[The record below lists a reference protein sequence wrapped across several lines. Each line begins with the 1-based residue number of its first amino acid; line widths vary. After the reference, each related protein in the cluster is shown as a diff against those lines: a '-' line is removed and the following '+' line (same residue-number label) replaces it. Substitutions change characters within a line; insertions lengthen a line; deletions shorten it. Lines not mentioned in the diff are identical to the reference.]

1 MVMLRKETS
10 TSFLHTLCVCRMY
23 KGMNGTKE
31 TKTNSARLV
40 VVIARFKPGEPLL
53 TLEIIGVSAVGV
65 SE

>member
-1 MVMLRKETS
+1 M
-10 TSFLHTLCVCRMY
+10 H

-40 VVIARFKPGEPLL
+40 VVIARLKPGEPLL

-65 SE
+65 WE